1 MKNDFQH
8 LEDDMGHL
16 SSKMSEIRDSSDGI
30 NQALSDRKQQITKLS
45 SVHHLLKKVINFKS
59 GIKNKQNNSHGM
71 RLKWQLKA
79 DSHCGMNSGPL
90 DLAILLSYENLVV
103 NVD

>member
-1 MKNDFQH
+1 MKDDFQH

-45 SVHHLLKKVINFKS
+45 SVHHLLKKVITFKS
-59 GIKNKQNNSHGM
+59 VLDWNKKKTNQFSWYDA
-71 RLKWQLKA
+71 KKA
-79 DSHCGMNSGPL
+79 SEATGN
-90 DLAILLSYENLVV
+90 
-103 NVD
+103 